1 MFKLGKCVSQSG
13 ARRIHYPTLGE
24 EIQYRDRRYVIGK
37 FLGKGSFGQT
47 YECHDEWDNPLVA
60 KIIVPSGR
68 PYKKVLEDW
77 SEELYKLKKLRH
89 PCITYVYEAFEY
101 RDTFY
106 LIIERCS
113 IPLAS
118 LYGLNGF
125 NGSLW
130 VSPVAQGVLQA
141 LQYMHDQ
148 DYVHKDVHPGNVFA
162 AGIRDKLI
170 PDRKP
175 QSVVKLGDLGISRLE
190 KDIDIFGT
198 IIAKWMQP
206 PEFLNRGEFGTVGKQ
221 VDIYQVGLLLL
232 GLLLNRQLP
241 FTRQEILD
249 GRPRQMAEH
258 LPSPFSFAISKALR
272 RHVKHRTQTAIEF
285 WRDMQQLGLG
295 INA

>member
-1 MFKLGKCVSQSG
+1 MSQSG
-13 ARRIHYPTLGE
+13 ARQIHFPTPGE
-24 EIQYRDRRYVIGK
+24 DILYRSRRYVIGK
-37 FLGKGSFGQT
+37 FLGKGHFGLT
-47 YECHDEWDNPLVA
+47 YECRDEWDNPLVA
-60 KIIVPSGR
+60 KILLPR
-68 PYKKVLEDW
+68 DQPYEQVREDW
-77 SEELYKLKKLRH
+77 LEELYKLKKLRH

-113 IPLAS
+113 MPLAS
-118 LYGLNGF
+118 LFGLNGF

-162 AGIRDKLI
+162 AGTRDKLI
-170 PDRKP
+170 PDTTP

-206 PEFLNRGEFGTVGKQ
+206 PEFLNRGEFGAVGKQ
-221 VDIYQVGLLLL
+221 VDIYHTGLLLL
-232 GLLLNRQLP
+232 SLLLNRQLS
-241 FTRQEILD
+241 FTEQDILD
-249 GRPRQMAEH
+249 GLPRQIAEN
-258 LPSPFSFAISKALR
+258 LQSPYDFAISKALR
-272 RHVKHRTQTAIEF
+272 RHVRHRTQTAIEF
-285 WRDMQQLGLG
+285 WRDMQQPGLG